1 VAGSAVTVY
10 TTTFCGPCLRVKTLL
25 ERQGIGFTEVN
36 VEDQPGLREKLLEKS
51 GRRTLPQVYVGERFV
66 GGADEIM
73 ALHQRGELLH
83 RLQEVRNE
91 DG

>member
-1 VAGSAVTVY
+1 MGDPAVTVY
-10 TTTFCGPCLRVKTLL
+10 TTGFCGYCLRVKALL
-25 ERQGIGFTEVN
+25 ERQGIAFTEVDA
-36 VEDQPGLREKLLEKS
+36 EDHPGLREKLLEKS

-73 ALHQRGELLH
+73 ALHQRGELLK
-83 RLQEVRNE
+83 RIQERND

>member
-1 VAGSAVTVY
+1 MAGPAVTVY

-25 ERQGIGFTEVN
+25 ERQGIPFTEVN
-36 VEDQPGLREKLLEKS
+36 AEDHPGLREKLLEKS

-73 ALHQRGELLH
+73 ALHQRGELLQ
-83 RLQEVRNE
+83 RLQVRND

>member
-1 VAGSAVTVY
+1 MAGPAVTVY

-25 ERQGIGFTEVN
+25 ERQGIPFTEVHA
-36 VEDQPGLREKLLEKS
+36 EDHPGLREKLLEKS

-73 ALHQRGELLH
+73 ALHQRGELLQ
-83 RLQEVRNE
+83 RIQERND